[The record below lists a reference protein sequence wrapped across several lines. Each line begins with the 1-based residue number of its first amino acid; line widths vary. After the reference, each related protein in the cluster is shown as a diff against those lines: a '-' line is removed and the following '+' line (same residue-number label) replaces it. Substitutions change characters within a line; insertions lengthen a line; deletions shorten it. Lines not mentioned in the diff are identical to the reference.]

1 MLMCKE
7 LWLAALFATV
17 SGTAEGQTGVELF
30 PGRRIFPLFRAD
42 ALAHQLSL
50 SRVTDNREWIGVIG
64 GQVPIVQFAEED
76 FTAQIGVGASVFNR
90 IIKTPGHITVYTVDY
105 RVDIPVDFE
114 FPAFALRVGFG
125 HISNHYAD
133 DGIEILQSHSINAV
147 KDYVQADVARK
158 VALIGGEVY
167 AGFTYNYH
175 AEPLRDRRWIVQVGS
190 NFGNY
195 PLASWVNV
203 YGAIDLKVKEE
214 VRWGTTQSYQIGFMT
229 APKGDYALRLA
240 YTFRTGFEER
250 GQLYDRSVSA
260 NLVTLYIDF

>member
-1 MLMCKE
+1 MFTYKE
-7 LWLAALFATV
+7 LWLAALVIVGA
-17 SGTAEGQTGVELF
+17 GRGEAQTGVELF
-30 PGRRIFPLFRAD
+30 PGKKIFPVYRAD

-64 GQVPIVQFAEED
+64 GQIPIVQFDEKD
-76 FTAQIGVGASVFNR
+76 FTAQIGLAASVFNR

-105 RVDIPVDFE
+105 RVDIPFDFV
-114 FPAFALRVGFG
+114 FPAFALRVGYG

-147 KDYVQADVARK
+147 KDYIQVAVARK
-158 VALIGGEVY
+158 FEVIRGEVY
-167 AGFTYNYH
+167 AGVICNYH
-175 AEPLRDRRWIVQVGS
+175 AEPLRNRHWVVQAGS

-195 PLASWVNV
+195 PLASWVGV

-214 VRWGTTQSYQIGFMT
+214 VNWGTTQSYQVGFMT
-229 APKGDYALRLA
+229 TPKGEYALRLA

-250 GQLYDRSVSA
+250 GQLYDQTVTA
-260 NLVTLYIDF
+260 NLISLYIDF